1 MHLGALCPRRPL
13 SRYPVITLV
22 PLSLLHCRG
31 VSRTP
36 GEPCHDVHSKAL
48 QHVAGHSWW
57 RLGWE
62 DEARDWDGGPTCR
75 GRVPDTVRSGIAQ
88 GRLCHPPAL
97 QPVGTALA
105 PTLWESRCA
114 CSSPGKVE
122 LVAAGRGGQPQPLQT
137 LTANKQGTRLQALW
151 VQVRVSSKH
160 NRFSLL
166 EHPVYSSPC
175 RDRSLCCS
183 GRLVLRDSLD
193 VTLEGTEAT
202 LYKDR
207 PSLRSWCSNA
217 PFLASLRR
225 RHPRGRPT
233 S

>member
-1 MHLGALCPRRPL
+1 MGALCPRLCFIPC
-13 SRYPVITLV
+13 PVIT
-22 PLSLLHCRG
+22 PAFQSC

-36 GEPCHDVHSKAL
+36 GEPCHDVKAKL
-48 QHVAGHSWW
+48 CNMWQDTHVGGSGGKT
-57 RLGWE
+57 RPKTVGWE
-62 DEARDWDGGPTCR
+62 SDVSWEGCLTQSTPGSLRAACATHQLSNPLAR
-75 GRVPDTVRSGIAQ
+75 
-88 GRLCHPPAL
+88 
-97 QPVGTALA
+97 
-105 PTLWESRCA
+105 LWPQRCGKNRCA

-122 LVAAGRGGQPQPLQT
+122 LVAAWRGGQPQPLQI
-137 LTANKQGTRLQALW
+137 LTANRQGTRLQALW

-166 EHPVYSSPC
+166 EHPVYSLLC
-175 RDRSLCCS
+175 RDRSFCCS

-217 PFLASLRR
+217 LFLASLRR